1 MMRAVILAADR
12 GAGLDPLTAEIPAA
26 MVPVLDRPVM
36 AHTVGVL
43 RRHGIEDVVVVVG
56 HQPEAVRRYFGAG
69 LGYVTDVPNGPS
81 LIVDGHVLTDLD
93 VTALIAAHAESG
105 ARETVCVKDGA
116 ECGIRVVG
124 TEGSGG
130 VRHYEVD
137 CYCLALESP
146 QLLRRGAFDLLEGRV
161 DLPVS
166 GDEVAAG
173 LTLGEGSSL
182 DGIAMIEPPVWIGAD
197 VEIGEHAVLRGPLVV
212 GDAAAIGDGAQL
224 RGSVILPGSTVPRET
239 ILVDGVAGIVD
250 SLR

>member
-1 MMRAVILAADR
+1 MRAVILAADR

-26 MVPVLDRPVM
+26 LVPVLDRPVM
-36 AHTVGVL
+36 AHTVGLL
-43 RRHGIEDVVVVVG
+43 RRHGIDEVVVVVG
-56 HQPEAVRRYFGAG
+56 HRPEAVRRYFGAG
-69 LGYVTDVPNGPS
+69 VGFTNDIPRGPA
-81 LIVDGHVLTDLD
+81 LVIDGHVLTDLD
-93 VTALIAAHAESG
+93 VTALLDAHAAAG
-105 ARETVCVKDGA
+105 ARETVCVKDGV

-124 TEGSGG
+124 TEATGG
-130 VRHYEVD
+130 MQRHEVA
-137 CYCLALESP
+137 CYCLALETP
-146 QLLRRGAFDLLEGRV
+146 QLLRRGAFDLLERRV
-161 DLPVS
+161 DLPVA

-212 GDAAAIGDGAQL
+212 GDEAAIGDGAQL

-239 ILVDGVAGIVD
+239 ILVDGVAGMVD